1 MSCMVVES
9 TFWIGI
15 LGIVYVKCK
24 KKDFE
29 QYNDKKKPQRPYQYA
44 AHIYAFLQFNLA
56 TLEYVTDIAFIDAV
70 MHFSAALWT
79 YTESS
84 SLRWWINFRFI
95 LKVVIDV
102 ANDMQTIPKCA
113 LCLMQIYKPSVDLC
127 QFFLHQV
134 VVRDSQM
141 HFQLIWIL
149 RFVHE
154 SNENFKSHN

>member
-1 MSCMVVES
+1 M
-9 TFWIGI
+9 
-15 LGIVYVKCK
+15 LNAR

-29 QYNDKKKPQRPYQYA
+29 QYKRQKKTPATISIRCAY
-44 AHIYAFLQFNLA
+44 ICFLQFNLA

-127 QFFLHQV
+127 QFFASSGRKRRANAFSVDLNFTICT
-134 VVRDSQM
+134 RIDWK
-141 HFQLIWIL
+141 FQIT
-149 RFVHE
+149 
-154 SNENFKSHN
+154 